1 MATFPSPPP
10 EQTSNITHFLPSEYG
25 TDIEYF
31 PHSAQERPHQL
42 KLQVRAFIKQN
53 ISRLKITYV
62 VTGPYPEL
70 WMSPCPPDKNLGGFD
85 VANKRA
91 VLVEPEQKVSFTAMT
106 DLGVL
111 VVKASTHPVKERVR
125 ALKVNSFTAT
135 PKEVLAEFEKQ
146 TGSKWEVKNV
156 KLDELRKEEE
166 AAWAA
171 SDPLATVFT
180 LRRIWAEGGT
190 IYEKRDNAEIDGE
203 NVEGLSEAVRKAIE
217 KQTGARM

>member
-1 MATFPSPPP
+1 
-10 EQTSNITHFLPSEYG
+10 
-25 TDIEYF
+25 
-31 PHSAQERPHQL
+31 
-42 KLQVRAFIKQN
+42 
-53 ISRLKITYV
+53 
-62 VTGPYPEL
+62 
-70 WMSPCPPDKNLGGFD
+70 MSPCPPDKNLGGFD

-146 TGSKWEVKNV
+146 TDSKWEVKNV